1 MRILDSKDATDRTLI
16 AGAPTIDAHL
26 TPEAARFYDGVR
38 THLAQLNI
46 PFTENRRIVRG
57 LDYYSHTAFEFVT
70 TRLGAQG
77 TVMGGGRY
85 DGLVAEMGGPPTP
98 AVGWAAGIERL
109 SMLLTETP
117 TAPAT
122 VAIIPMGQGTE
133 PAAIALLN
141 QLRHANVRAEM
152 AYRGNMKKRMERANK
167 IGARAVVILGD
178 DELAR
183 GVAGI
188 KDLSTG
194 TQTEVPLAD
203 VAHVLST

>member
-1 MRILDSKDATDRTLI
+1 
-16 AGAPTIDAHL
+16 
-26 TPEAARFYDGVR
+26 
-38 THLAQLNI
+38 
-46 PFTENRRIVRG
+46 
-57 LDYYSHTAFEFVT
+57 
-70 TRLGAQG
+70 
-77 TVMGGGRY
+77 
-85 DGLVAEMGGPPTP
+85 MGGPPTP